1 MTDTGRMH
9 TRSPAWLLAVAALG
23 VAWNAFGI
31 VQLVDFVTQTRAS
44 LAMKGMTPS
53 AADLYYG
60 LPAWMKLVFAVGSV
74 GGLVGSIALVTRRL
88 PAVPILLA
96 SLAGYVALWA
106 GDLAHGVFDVIPGQ
120 MAVLSAVVA
129 VAVALLGTA
138 LLARRQG
145 IVR

>member
-31 VQLVDFVTQTRAS
+31 VQLVDFVTQT
-44 LAMKGMTPS
+44 
-53 AADLYYG
+53 YYG